1 MARGTTDSD
10 KAGQDP
16 DGEAGGGREGTVA
29 GGKDPLAAELGRRG
43 GLKGGKARAAKL
55 SPERRRAI
63 AQQAAAK
70 RWARQAAGE
79 QPATLGTAT
88 ARGRGTLH
96 LAGHS
101 LEGFVL
107 DDGRRVI
114 GLRSVM
120 AALPGLRLDPEVD
133 ALTFSVPGDW
143 QLGRGVTVERLLD
156 LCRARLPGS
165 EGAGSDPALAL
176 RCQGLIAECA
186 LEGLATLVDR
196 AAQPVAPV
204 GSG

>member
-70 RWARQAAGE
+70 RWARQTDGAPAPRSLGAAS
-79 QPATLGTAT
+79 AV
-88 ARGRGTLH
+88 RRGTLH
-96 LAGHS
+96 LGDRN
-101 LEGFVL
+101 LECFVL

-114 GLRSVM
+114 GLRSVT
-120 AALPGLRLDPEVD
+120 AALAGLRLDPEVD

-143 QLGRGVTVERLLD
+143 QLARGVTVEHLLA
-156 LCRARLPGS
+156 LCRARLPD
-165 EGAGSDPALAL
+165 AGTVSDDPGLAL
-176 RCQGLIAECA
+176 RCQSLIADCA
-186 LEGLATLVDR
+186 LDGLASLVER
-196 AAQPVAPV
+196 VARPLEP
-204 GSG
+204 SG